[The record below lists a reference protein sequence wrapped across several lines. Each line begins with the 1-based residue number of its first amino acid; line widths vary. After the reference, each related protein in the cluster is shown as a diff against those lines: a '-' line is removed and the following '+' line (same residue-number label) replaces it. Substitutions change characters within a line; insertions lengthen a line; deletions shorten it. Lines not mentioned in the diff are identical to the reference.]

1 MPAPPRAVIDCGTN
15 TFHLGIVDGNNPAI
29 QVFSQRIPVRIGE
42 GGFRTQIIRSER
54 LARALDALKTLQ
66 ETCWNYGVEDISV
79 VATSAVRDASNRD
92 AFLTAAREMTGLQVV
107 VLSGLDEARL
117 IQAGVEPTCP
127 TEEHGP
133 WLTMDI
139 GGGSVEL
146 VVWSSDPDFKR
157 SHFSCDIG
165 VGRLQD
171 FGTPPDPLG
180 ASGAAKFRAYLEG
193 ALGAV
198 TAVIAA
204 TPPMRLV
211 GSSGSFE
218 TFADCLGL
226 PLTDRTQAIR
236 LPRKEFSE
244 LSTRLQSVDLSE
256 RLTLRGMAPDR
267 APFIALSAMLV
278 DTMLAH
284 LPADATVWASPAALR
299 EGVVRAGA
307 EEGGLAAFLQSPHH
321 TAP

>member
-15 TFHLGIVDGNNPAI
+15 TFHLTIADGHHPAAHI
-29 QVFSQRIPVRIGE
+29 FSQRIPVRIGE

-54 LARALDALKTLQ
+54 LARALDALGTLQ
-66 ETCWNYGVEDISV
+66 ETCWNYGVEDITV

-92 AFLTAAREMTGLQVV
+92 AFLSAARDQTGLNIH

-117 IQAGVEPTCP
+117 IQAGVEPTCLADDP
-127 TEEHGP
+127 GP

-146 VVWSSDPDFKR
+146 VVWSSDPAFER
-157 SHFSCDIG
+157 AHFSCDIG

-180 ASGAAKFRAYLEG
+180 SAGVSKFRAYLDSALAG
-193 ALGAV
+193 A
-198 TAVIAA
+198 TAAINAS
-204 TPPMRLV
+204 TPMRLV

-226 PLTDRTQAIR
+226 PLTDRTTAR
-236 LPRKEFSE
+236 PLPRQAFAE
-244 LSTRLQSVDLSE
+244 LANRLQSVDLSD
-256 RLTLRGMAPDR
+256 RLAIPGMAPDR

-278 DTMLAH
+278 DTLLAR
-284 LPADATVWASPAALR
+284 LPAEAELWASPAALR
-299 EGVVRAGA
+299 EGVLRAGA
-307 EEGGLAAFLQSPHH
+307 DGGGLATYLQRPISV
-321 TAP
+321 AP